1 MAFIPEDG
9 KGRLFDR
16 KADKTK
22 DTQADFSGT
31 AMFEGK
37 HMRISAWHYPASPTQ
52 RVGAMSLSIESE
64 AEYQLAAASR
74 RAAKDQDKPVG
85 DSDRS
90 NPPPPPPGD
99 DDIPF

>member
-16 KADKTK
+16 TVDKTK
-22 DTQADFSGT
+22 PTQADYVGT

-37 HMRISAWHYPASPTQ
+37 HMRISAWRYPPNERN
-52 RVGAMSLSIESE
+52 RVATMSLSIESE
-64 AEYQLAAASR
+64 AEYQRKAAER
-74 RAAKDQDKPVG
+74 RAAKAQDKAAET
-85 DSDRS
+85 
-90 NPPPPPPGD
+90 PPPPPPGD